1 MLGSDGD
8 SLWDIESSPENS
20 SSDLDRFKVCE
31 NSQEDT
37 EDSELV
43 KGSFLKVQQ
52 AAYRGF
58 FDTVLL
64 NLFCITN

>member
-8 SLWDIESSPENS
+8 SLCDIDSSPGNS

-31 NSQEDT
+31 RSQEDT

-52 AAYRGF
+52 AACSGSLIPY
-58 FDTVLL
+58 
-64 NLFCITN
+64 